1 MERPP
6 VSGAPDESPE
16 SKPQEFTPCVVRQ
29 STTSSIV
36 TPSPIK
42 GRAPKPSAKSSEGA
56 TDAEGSKTPTK
67 AKRRMSLPSSASGKG
82 FKEASARREALQES
96 FIKTTSAEARLMK
109 ELGES
114 KPVIQE
120 KEVVMLEEELEM
132 IPFVI
137 KVQRAFRLVKF
148 VYRKFGPLLFVD
160 HQSQASYGHIKF
172 RHVLKP
178 ASWIAVAPSVSAR
191 RLVKFMDYYW
201 ELPKPEVLV
210 TITGGAQDFALAPDL
225 HMAFDRGIVNVGQSA
240 MAWFF
245 TSGSDTGVMKHVGYA
260 MRRNDLD
267 RPLIGIFPFGATKG
281 REMLASYKGK
291 VAPNPNPNPN
301 PNSNPN
307 PNPNPP
313 RGRGSRSARSTARCS
328 RTRGSTLTGWGSR
341 SRHASR
347 RRHGHVLRS
356 TLQPPAWRRSP
367 RRTVRLPLLSP
378 ALARLLALSHPAA
391 DSPAHHPPT

>member
-1 MERPP
+1 
-6 VSGAPDESPE
+6 
-16 SKPQEFTPCVVRQ
+16 
-29 STTSSIV
+29 
-36 TPSPIK
+36 
-42 GRAPKPSAKSSEGA
+42 
-56 TDAEGSKTPTK
+56 
-67 AKRRMSLPSSASGKG
+67 
-82 FKEASARREALQES
+82 
-96 FIKTTSAEARLMK
+96 MK

-114 KPVIQE
+114 KPVILE

-267 RPLIGIFPFGATKG
+267 RPLIGIFPFGVTKG
-281 REMLASYKGK
+281 REMLASYKAK

-307 PNPNPP
+307 PNPNPDP
-313 RGRGSRSARSTARCS
+313 SPNHNPSLIRRGRRC
-328 RTRGSTLTGWGSR
+328 RVAT
-341 SRHASR
+341 R
-347 RRHGHVLRS
+347 RR
-356 TLQPPAWRRSP
+356 RR
-367 RRTVRLPLLSP
+367 RRAPLWCS
-378 ALARLLALSHPAA
+378 A
-391 DSPAHHPPT
+391 